1 MILCLKGGV
10 FMYRSNKLKS
20 ICERYFHLS
29 LINLIVICIIGMCI
43 VVSVNSH
50 AQEPTLAEKVFE
62 KYETLLLREDIFALL
77 PVVLEEIKKPEKQ
90 ELLTPESILL
100 VVDNPDILKTF
111 VPDIDDKF
119 ITLLKE
125 DQEVQAMLR
134 DSDFQLLLQ
143 DVVAIDEL
151 ATLIAQSQPSLAIRV
166 FEKYK
171 EFFQREDIQKQLP
184 DVLAALKNPEI
195 QELLNP
201 ESIQLVVDK
210 PDILKSLLPDIDDG
224 FITLLKEDVEVIAFI
239 NDPDV
244 QLILQN
250 PAAIDELAALLGVE
264 QPIQVIVKI
273 VPASIESPL
282 IGEQLVITVDIADG
296 KDVYGYQG
304 VLEFDPTALEYV
316 SLTHGTY
323 LAGNVFPIPTEVE
336 NNQITFALTTTDS
349 SSTTSDGTLVTITFE
364 VIDSKASSL
373 TLNDVIISGFAGVEY
388 PVTIENGKV
397 LDPPQQPWDVN
408 NDRKVNI
415 LDLTFVASYFG
426 AENAPPAADVNGD
439 GKVNILDLTLVASH
453 FGEVY

>member
-10 FMYRSNKLKS
+10 FMYRSKKLKS

-29 LINLIVICIIGMCI
+29 LINLIIICIIGMCV

-62 KYETLLLREDIFALL
+62 KYETLLLREDILALL
-77 PVVLEEIKKPEKQ
+77 PLVLEEIKKPEIQ
-90 ELLTPESILL
+90 SLLSPAAILL
-100 VVDNPDILKTF
+100 VVDDPDQLKNF
-111 VPDIDDKF
+111 VKDIDDKF

-143 DVVAIDEL
+143 DVTAIDEL

-195 QELLNP
+195 QKLLNP
-201 ESIQLVVDK
+201 ASIQHVVND

-304 VLEFDPTALEYV
+304 VLEFDPTALKYV

-323 LAGNVFPIPTEVE
+323 LPGNVFPITTEVA

-453 FGEVY
+453 FGKVY